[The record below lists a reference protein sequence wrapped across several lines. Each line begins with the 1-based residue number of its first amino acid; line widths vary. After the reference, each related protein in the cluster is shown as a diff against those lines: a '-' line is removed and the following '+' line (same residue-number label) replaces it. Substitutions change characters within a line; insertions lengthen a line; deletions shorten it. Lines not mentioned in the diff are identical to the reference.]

1 MASALPSWSTCNG
14 IPAAPWARANDA
26 EVAEPGIVW
35 RTLDEKLEQGEE
47 PTKAAAAILA
57 GARTSPRR

>member
-1 MASALPSWSTCNG
+1 MTPS
-14 IPAAPWARANDA
+14 
-26 EVAEPGIVW
+26 PGIVR